1 MLTAFI
7 SVPASDWC
15 VSWTVVLNQPPQRN
29 DEFWSCSFT
38 RENFSG
44 CWIRSFMSWKLHK
57 EICLFYSPGFSTNF
71 FFSGTFALIMRLILF
86 IVGKLVIFCGIVFGG
101 FLCWLIAFLGGLIQE
116 KVDKCNLLT
125 CFPCIPN
132 YIFFGKIYTRYIK
145 SGPHS
150 CSWKS
155 KVTIKFYGAQD
166 KAHQLR
172 IYTPNLWALPQ
183 LITLFTVLG
192 GVFRPEIVSTNP
204 SCSFKLSFGTW

>member
-1 MLTAFI
+1 MN
-7 SVPASDWC
+7 SE
-15 VSWTVVLNQPPQRN
+15 VVLSPEKTLVGAGSGPSCLESFIKRSVSSIPQV
-29 DEFWSCSFT
+29 FQL
-38 RENFSG
+38 
-44 CWIRSFMSWKLHK
+44 I
-57 EICLFYSPGFSTNF
+57 F
-71 FFSGTFALIMRLILF
+71 FFSGTFALIMWLILF
-86 IVGKLVIFCGIVFGG
+86 IVGKLVIFCGVVFGG

-166 KAHQLR
+166 KAHQL
-172 IYTPNLWALPQ
+172 
-183 LITLFTVLG
+183 
-192 GVFRPEIVSTNP
+192 
-204 SCSFKLSFGTW
+204 